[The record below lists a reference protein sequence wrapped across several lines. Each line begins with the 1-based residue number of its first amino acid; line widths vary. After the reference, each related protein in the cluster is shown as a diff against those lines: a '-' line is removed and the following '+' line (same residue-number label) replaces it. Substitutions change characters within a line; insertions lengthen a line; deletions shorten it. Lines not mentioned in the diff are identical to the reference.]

1 MILKTNGVKSL
12 LIFDFHFQL
21 FRFFTDLT
29 ALRAFCNRY
38 CNNLKALDDILDG
51 LYLGLLKLGQ
61 TGFKEAVTPV
71 CQRLQN
77 VLALY
82 LPTVAGEETVKLF
95 EDAQE
100 FYGRIGYEPDT
111 TLTLVAHLRFLENCH
126 HELDELFL
134 VVDYIHDLLLIIKDF
149 NIPIDD
155 ERKEDYMDTEDY
167 LNRTK
172 ETLAEI
178 RERRQEF
185 IDQLNIAMQ
194 DDINLLKDDIHEI
207 AVEAMEEWLLTVCST
222 LFL

>member
-1 MILKTNGVKSL
+1 M
-12 LIFDFHFQL
+12 
-21 FRFFTDLT
+21 
-29 ALRAFCNRY
+29 RAFCDRY

-82 LPTVAGEETVKLF
+82 LPTVAGEATVKLF

-111 TLTLVAHLRFLENCH
+111 TQTLVAHLRFLENCH
-126 HELDELFL
+126 TELDELFL

-172 ETLAEI
+172 ESLAEI

-194 DDINLLKDDIHEI
+194 DDINNLKDDIHDV
-207 AVEAMEEWLLTVCST
+207 AVEAMEEWLLSVCST
-222 LFL
+222 LVLKPSLLE

>member
-1 MILKTNGVKSL
+1 M
-12 LIFDFHFQL
+12 
-21 FRFFTDLT
+21 
-29 ALRAFCNRY
+29 RAFCDRY

-82 LPTVAGEETVKLF
+82 LPTVAGEATVKLF

-111 TLTLVAHLRFLENCH
+111 TQTLVAHLRFLENCH
-126 HELDELFL
+126 TELDELFL

-172 ETLAEI
+172 ESLAEI

-194 DDINLLKDDIHEI
+194 DDINNLKDDIHDV
-207 AVEAMEEWLLTVCST
+207 AVEAMEEWLLSVCST
-222 LFL
+222 LVLKPSLLP